1 MGQYHKIVNLDKQ
14 LAITSWD
21 YDCGAK
27 IMEWGYTKCEL
38 PRLMKHLMATSWKG
52 DRVIV
57 VGDYANAEHAFDTL
71 GQEAYNKLTE
81 WSRGYESID
90 DLFRKV
96 WEEFQEY
103 KGKPKI
109 KDYRFILNNNTKEFI
124 DIEHCPIEWVYFDG
138 EEDKPVANK
147 VDPLA
152 LLLDIGNG
160 QGGGDYHKEYP
171 NYDLVGSWVK
181 DAGNIEVSNT
191 HPSDYTEFTSYFTEQ
206 SEPKTYTEH
215 LEEFV
220 AKLVHENKRLR
231 GDK

>member
-14 LAITSWD
+14 LTITSWD

-71 GQEAYNKLTE
+71 GQEAYDKLVE
-81 WSRGYESID
+81 WSRGYESVD
-90 DLFRKV
+90 NLLSSAY
-96 WEEFQEY
+96 EFQNY
-103 KGKPKI
+103 KGNPKI

-124 DIEHCPIEWVYFDG
+124 DIEHCPIEWVYFDE

-147 VDPLA
+147 IDPLA

-160 QGGGDYHKEYP
+160 QGGGDYHEDKP
-171 NYDLVGSWVK
+171 NYNLVGAWVK
-181 DAGNIEVSNT
+181 DAGNIEISNT
-191 HPSDYTEFTSYFTEQ
+191 HPSGYTEFTEYFTER
-206 SEPKTYTEH
+206 SEPKTYAEH
-215 LEEFV
+215 LEELV
-220 AKLVHENKRLR
+220 ARLMHENKRLR